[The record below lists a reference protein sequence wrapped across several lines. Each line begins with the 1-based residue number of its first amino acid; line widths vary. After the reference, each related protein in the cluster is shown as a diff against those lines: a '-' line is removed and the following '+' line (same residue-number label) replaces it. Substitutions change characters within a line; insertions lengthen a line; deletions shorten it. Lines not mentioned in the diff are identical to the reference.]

1 MAARSPMPD
10 RRSHR
15 GPHPEDA
22 RLFAPDQHARLRQ
35 AVADLSWLLT
45 RGYAWKSG
53 LKIVGDRHALT
64 ERQRTAVWRSAC
76 SDEALGGRRQHERSI
91 ESLSG
96 GPLAIDG
103 YNLLITVESA
113 LGNGVILV
121 GRDGCYRDLASLH
134 GTYRKVEETVPAL
147 VRIGQYLASQGITRA
162 DWHFDR
168 PVSNSGRLR
177 DLAQTTAAT
186 HGWEWSVVL
195 DPNPDRALAAAG
207 FPVASTDSWVLDHAD
222 GWVNLA
228 RRLIESSV
236 PEARVVDLFP
246 PSQY

>member
-1 MAARSPMPD
+1 MPD

-15 GPHPEDA
+15 GPHPDDA
-22 RLFAPDQHARLRQ
+22 RLFAPDQHAHLRQ
-35 AVADLSWLLT
+35 AVADLSWLLS

-53 LKIVGDRHALT
+53 LKLVGDRYALT

-76 SDEALGGRRQHERSI
+76 SDEALAGRRRREQPL

-96 GPLAIDG
+96 PLAVDG

-147 VRIGQYLASQGITRA
+147 VRIGQYLASQGILRA

-177 DLAQTTAAT
+177 DLVQTTAAA
-186 HGWEWSVVL
+186 HGWEWTAAL
-195 DPNPDRALAAAG
+195 DQNPDHALAAAG
-207 FPVASTDSWVLDHAD
+207 VPVASTDSWVLDHAD

-228 RRLIESSV
+228 RRLVESCIPGAQV
-236 PEARVVDLFP
+236 IDLSL
-246 PSQY
+246 PSQH